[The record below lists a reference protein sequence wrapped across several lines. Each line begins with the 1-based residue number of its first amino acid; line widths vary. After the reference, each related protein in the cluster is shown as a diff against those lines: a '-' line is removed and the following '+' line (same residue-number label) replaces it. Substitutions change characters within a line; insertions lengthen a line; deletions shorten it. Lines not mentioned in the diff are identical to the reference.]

1 MNKVTSTAL
10 LGMLALANA
19 GLDYSAVCVFLDVD
33 PFGTFSPNNFFA
45 GLVAIAQSLLL
56 IILPWVA
63 SEKIA
68 AGEKGPAACAIVG
81 SLFVA
86 MAGAFLRATTEAA
99 STTTSVS
106 GEVVSGLSI
115 DGMAFV
121 LIMAGIALGE
131 AIAAFLIKG
140 LDIRAEAEALQAEI
154 ERMRIIENH
163 IDEDIATAARVALAA
178 GRQSIAAAKGS
189 CEQVFQQLVAK
200 SDDSHNCFIGFVDE
214 IEAQRKT
221 EREQFAKLS
230 AEFDARIAKKY
241 PNAIADEQKAPT
253 AESAEAAATSAAATS
268 GTGKGGDAAADV
280 DAAAANP
287 TGAEAEVDAEIGG
300 DASETV
306 GDPTAG
312 DTPNDTANNA
322 IGAENSA
329 SDQAKAA

>member
-68 AGEKGPAACAIVG
+68 AGEKGPAACAIIG

-131 AIAAFLIKG
+131 AIAAFLIKS

-241 PNAIADEQKAPT
+241 PDAIAVEQKAPI

-268 GTGKGGDAAADV
+268 GTGKSGTATADAEVAT
-280 DAAAANP
+280 ANP
-287 TGAEAEVDAEIGG
+287 TGTAADAENAA
-300 DASETV
+300 DTSETV

-312 DTPNDTANNA
+312 ATPNDIVDTK
-322 IGAENSA
+322 NSA

>member
-45 GLVAIAQSLLL
+45 GLVAVAQSLLL

-68 AGEKGPAACAIVG
+68 AGEKGPAACAIIG

-131 AIAAFLIKG
+131 AIAAFLIKS

-154 ERMRIIENH
+154 ERMRIIESH

-214 IEAQRKT
+214 IEAQRKA

-230 AEFDARIAKKY
+230 AEFDERIAKKF
-241 PNAIADEQKAPT
+241 PGAIAAAQKAPT
-253 AESAEAAATSAAATS
+253 AESAETAATNAAATNGPGKSGNATVNADVAATNPT
-268 GTGKGGDAAADV
+268 GTDAEADAEVTGEASEATV
-280 DAAAANP
+280 DFDEAAAN
-287 TGAEAEVDAEIGG
+287 D
-300 DASETV
+300 
-306 GDPTAG
+306 
-312 DTPNDTANNA
+312 A
-322 IGAENSA
+322 IGAENTA

>member
-19 GLDYSAVCVFLDVD
+19 GLDYSAVCVFLDVE

-68 AGEKGPAACAIVG
+68 AGEKGPAACAIIG

-131 AIAAFLIKG
+131 AIAAFLIKS

-214 IEAQRKT
+214 IEAQRKA

-241 PNAIADEQKAPT
+241 PMRLPPSRKPPQPKPQRRMRQRPT
-253 AESAEAAATSAAATS
+253 ALARAATRRPTLTLQSPTQPAPLPTPKPQSTPARPQATRPQPPP
-268 GTGKGGDAAADV
+268 
-280 DAAAANP
+280 P
-287 TGAEAEVDAEIGG
+287 TT
-300 DASETV
+300 SST
-306 GDPTAG
+306 
-312 DTPNDTANNA
+312 TP
-322 IGAENSA
+322 
-329 SDQAKAA
+329 

>member
-10 LGMLALANA
+10 LLMLALANA

-33 PFGTFSPNNFFA
+33 PFGAFSPNNFFA
-45 GLVAIAQSLLL
+45 GLVAVAQSLLL

-68 AGEKGPAACAIVG
+68 AGEKGPAACAIIG

-106 GEVVSGLSI
+106 GELVSGLSI

-131 AIAAFLIKG
+131 AIAAFLIKS

-214 IEAQRKT
+214 IEAQRKA
-221 EREQFAKLS
+221 EREQFDKLS
-230 AEFDARIAKKY
+230 AEFDARIAKKF
-241 PNAIADEQKAPT
+241 PSAIAAAQKAPT
-253 AESAEAAATSAAATS
+253 AESAEAAAIS
-268 GTGKGGDAAADV
+268 GSSKSGAAAADADV
-280 DAAAANP
+280 AAANP
-287 TGAEAEVDAEIGG
+287 TGAGAEADAEVAVDFDEA
-300 DASETV
+300 A
-306 GDPTAG
+306 A
-312 DTPNDTANNA
+312 NDTANDTP
-322 IGAENSA
+322 GTENTA
-329 SDQAKAA
+329 SNQAKAA

>member
-68 AGEKGPAACAIVG
+68 AGEKGPAACAIIG

-131 AIAAFLIKG
+131 AIAAFLIKS

-214 IEAQRKT
+214 IEAQRKA

-230 AEFDARIAKKY
+230 AEFDARIAKKI
-241 PNAIADEQKAPT
+241 PRRDCRC
-253 AESAEAAATSAAATS
+253 AESPHSRS
-268 GTGKGGDAAADV
+268 R
-280 DAAAANP
+280 
-287 TGAEAEVDAEIGG
+287 
-300 DASETV
+300 
-306 GDPTAG
+306 
-312 DTPNDTANNA
+312 
-322 IGAENSA
+322 
-329 SDQAKAA
+329 SDE

>member
-1 MNKVTSTAL
+1 MNKIASTAL
-10 LGMLALANA
+10 LLMLALANA

-33 PFGTFSPNNFFA
+33 PFGTFTPNNFFA
-45 GLVAIAQSLLL
+45 GLVAVAQSLLL

-63 SEKIA
+63 SEKLA
-68 AGEKGPAACAIVG
+68 AGEKGATACALLG

-131 AIAAFLIKG
+131 AIAAFLIKSLG
-140 LDIRAEAEALQAEI
+140 IRAEAEALQAEI
-154 ERMRIIENH
+154 ERMRIIERH

-178 GRQSIAAAKGS
+178 GRQSIAAAKES

-200 SDDSHNCFIGFVDE
+200 SDDSYNSFIGFVDE
-214 IEAQRKT
+214 IEDQREA
-221 EREQFAKLS
+221 EREEFATLFCTF
-230 AEFDARIAKKY
+230 EARIGEKFPGALVVGR
-241 PNAIADEQKAPT
+241 KAAGPD
-253 AESAEAAATSAAATS
+253 SAAATGS
-268 GTGKGGDAAADV
+268 APDESA
-280 DAAAANP
+280 
-287 TGAEAEVDAEIGG
+287 
-300 DASETV
+300 
-306 GDPTAG
+306 
-312 DTPNDTANNA
+312 DTAD
-322 IGAENSA
+322 GASGAGRGEVLDEGAKSVSVPETPI

>member
-10 LGMLALANA
+10 LLMLALANA

-45 GLVAIAQSLLL
+45 GLVAVAQSLLL

-68 AGEKGPAACAIVG
+68 AGEKGPAACAIIG

-131 AIAAFLIKG
+131 AIAAFLIKS

-154 ERMRIIENH
+154 ERMRIIESH

-214 IEAQRKT
+214 IEAQRKA
-221 EREQFAKLS
+221 EREQFARIS
-230 AEFDARIAKKY
+230 AEFDVRIAKKF
-241 PNAIADEQKAPT
+241 PSAIAAVQKAPT
-253 AESAEAAATSAAATS
+253 AEAAATNAAVTSGSGKSGATAADAAATNP
-268 GTGKGGDAAADV
+268 TGAGAEAVTEVAGEASEATVDF
-280 DAAAANP
+280 DAAAA
-287 TGAEAEVDAEIGG
+287 
-300 DASETV
+300 
-306 GDPTAG
+306 
-312 DTPNDTANNA
+312 NDTANNA
-322 IGAENSA
+322 IGAENTA

>member
-68 AGEKGPAACAIVG
+68 AGEKGPAACAIIG

-131 AIAAFLIKG
+131 AIAAFLIKS
-140 LDIRAEAEALQAEI
+140 LNIRAEAEALQAEI

-214 IEAQRKT
+214 IEAQRKA

-230 AEFDARIAKKY
+230 AEFDVRIAKKY
-241 PNAIADEQKAPT
+241 PHAIAAEQKAPT
-253 AESAEAAATSAAATS
+253 AEAAATNEAAEAATN
-268 GTGKGGDAAADV
+268 GLGKGSDAAADV
-280 DAAAANP
+280 DTAAANP
-287 TGAEAEVDAEIGG
+287 TGTAADAETAV

-306 GDPTAG
+306 GDPDAG
-312 DTPNDTANNA
+312 DTPNDIVNT
-322 IGAENSA
+322 ENSA

>member
-1 MNKVTSTAL
+1 MNKITSTAL
-10 LGMLALANA
+10 LLMLALANA

-33 PFGTFSPNNFFA
+33 PFGTFTPNNFFA
-45 GLVAIAQSLLL
+45 GLVAVAQSLLL

-63 SEKIA
+63 SEKLA
-68 AGEKGPAACAIVG
+68 AGEKGATACALLG

-131 AIAAFLIKG
+131 AIAAFLIKSLG
-140 LDIRAEAEALQAEI
+140 IRAEAEALQAEI
-154 ERMRIIENH
+154 ERMRIIERH

-178 GRQSIAAAKGS
+178 GRQSIAAAKES

-200 SDDSHNCFIGFVDE
+200 SDDSYNSFIGFVDE
-214 IEAQRKT
+214 IEDQRT
-221 EREQFAKLS
+221 AEREEFAALS
-230 AEFDARIAKKY
+230 RTFEARIGEKFPGALVVGR
-241 PNAIADEQKAPT
+241 KAAGPD
-253 AESAEAAATSAAATS
+253 SAAAAAAPVESADTADDTS
-268 GTGKGGDAAADV
+268 GSGCADACANGAAA
-280 DAAAANP
+280 P
-287 TGAEAEVDAEIGG
+287 EI
-300 DASETV
+300 
-306 GDPTAG
+306 PL
-312 DTPNDTANNA
+312 
-322 IGAENSA
+322 

>member
-10 LGMLALANA
+10 LLMLALANA

-68 AGEKGPAACAIVG
+68 AGEKGPAACAIIG

-131 AIAAFLIKG
+131 AIAAFLIKS

-154 ERMRIIENH
+154 ERMRIIESH

-214 IEAQRKT
+214 IEAQRKA

-241 PNAIADEQKAPT
+241 PNAITAEQKAPT
-253 AESAEAAATSAAATS
+253 AESAEAAATNEAAANS
-268 GTGKGGDAAADV
+268 PGK
-280 DAAAANP
+280 AANP
-287 TGAEAEVDAEIGG
+287 TDTAADIETAV
-300 DASETV
+300 DASETA
-306 GDPTAG
+306 GDPTA
-312 DTPNDTANNA
+312 DATPNDIVDT
-322 IGAENSA
+322 ENPA

>member
-10 LGMLALANA
+10 LLMLALANA

-45 GLVAIAQSLLL
+45 GLVAVAQSLLL

-68 AGEKGPAACAIVG
+68 AGEKGPAACAIIG

-131 AIAAFLIKG
+131 AIAAFLIKS

-214 IEAQRKT
+214 IEAQRNA

-230 AEFDARIAKKY
+230 AEFDARIAKKF
-241 PNAIADEQKAPT
+241 PGAIAAAQKAPT
-253 AESAEAAATSAAATS
+253 AESAETAATNAAATNGPGKSGNATVNADVAATNPT
-268 GTGKGGDAAADV
+268 GTGAEADAEVTGEASEATVDF
-280 DAAAANP
+280 DAAAAN
-287 TGAEAEVDAEIGG
+287 DA
-300 DASETV
+300 A
-306 GDPTAG
+306 
-312 DTPNDTANNA
+312 NDA
-322 IGAENSA
+322 IGAENTA

>member
-121 LIMAGIALGE
+121 PIMAGIALGE

-214 IEAQRKT
+214 IEAQRKA

-230 AEFDARIAKKY
+230 TEFDARIAKKY
-241 PNAIADEQKAPT
+241 PNAIAAEQKDPA
-253 AESAEAAATSAAATS
+253 AESAEAAATSGSGKSGNATANAGVAATNQTS
-268 GTGKGGDAAADV
+268 AGAETDAEVAGEASEAAGNLG
-280 DAAAANP
+280 AAAAN
-287 TGAEAEVDAEIGG
+287 
-300 DASETV
+300 
-306 GDPTAG
+306 
-312 DTPNDTANNA
+312 DTANDA

>member
-68 AGEKGPAACAIVG
+68 AGEKGPAACAIIG

-131 AIAAFLIKG
+131 AIAAFLIKS

-214 IEAQRKT
+214 IEAQRKA

-241 PNAIADEQKAPT
+241 PHAIAAEQKAPT
-253 AESAEAAATSAAATS
+253 AEDTAMNEAAANSP
-268 GTGKGGDAAADV
+268 GKGGDAAADV
-280 DAAAANP
+280 DAAVANP
-287 TGAEAEVDAEIGG
+287 TGTEAEVDAEIGG
-300 DASETV
+300 DASEAAV
-306 GDPTAG
+306 DPDAAA
-312 DTPNDTANNA
+312 TPNDIVDT
-322 IGAENSA
+322 ENSA

>member
-10 LGMLALANA
+10 LLMLALANA

-45 GLVAIAQSLLL
+45 GLVAVAQSLLL

-68 AGEKGPAACAIVG
+68 AGEKGPAACAIIG

-131 AIAAFLIKG
+131 AIAAFLIKS

-214 IEAQRKT
+214 IEAQRKA

-230 AEFDARIAKKY
+230 AEFDARIAKKF
-241 PNAIADEQKAPT
+241 PSAIAAVQKAPT
-253 AESAEAAATSAAATS
+253 AESAEAAATNAATTSGPGKGSSAAADAGVAATNPTDA
-268 GTGKGGDAAADV
+268 GTEADAEVAGEASEAAVDF
-280 DAAAANP
+280 DAAAANN
-287 TGAEAEVDAEIGG
+287 AA
-300 DASETV
+300 
-306 GDPTAG
+306 
-312 DTPNDTANNA
+312 NDA
-322 IGAENSA
+322 IGAESTA

>member
-68 AGEKGPAACAIVG
+68 ADEKGPAACAIIG

-131 AIAAFLIKG
+131 AIAAFLIKS
-140 LDIRAEAEALQAEI
+140 LDIRAEVEALQAEI

-214 IEAQRKT
+214 IEAQRKA
-221 EREQFAKLS
+221 EHEQFAKLS

-241 PNAIADEQKAPT
+241 PDAITAVQKAPHSRSRSN
-253 AESAEAAATSAAATS
+253 E
-268 GTGKGGDAAADV
+268 
-280 DAAAANP
+280 
-287 TGAEAEVDAEIGG
+287 
-300 DASETV
+300 
-306 GDPTAG
+306 
-312 DTPNDTANNA
+312 
-322 IGAENSA
+322 
-329 SDQAKAA
+329 

>member
-68 AGEKGPAACAIVG
+68 AGEKGPAACAIIG

-131 AIAAFLIKG
+131 AIAAFLIKS
-140 LDIRAEAEALQAEI
+140 LDIRAEAEA
-154 ERMRIIENH
+154 
-163 IDEDIATAARVALAA
+163 T
-178 GRQSIAAAKGS
+178 S
-189 CEQVFQQLVAK
+189 
-200 SDDSHNCFIGFVDE
+200 
-214 IEAQRKT
+214 
-221 EREQFAKLS
+221 
-230 AEFDARIAKKY
+230 
-241 PNAIADEQKAPT
+241 
-253 AESAEAAATSAAATS
+253 EAAANSL
-268 GTGKGGDAAADV
+268 GKGGDAAADV

-287 TGAEAEVDAEIGG
+287 TGAETEVDAEIGG
-300 DASETV
+300 DAETAADAETV

-312 DTPNDTANNA
+312 ATPNDIVDT
-322 IGAENSA
+322 ENSA

>member
-45 GLVAIAQSLLL
+45 GLVAVAQSLLL

-68 AGEKGPAACAIVG
+68 AGEKGPAACAIIG

-131 AIAAFLIKG
+131 AIAAFLIKS
-140 LDIRAEAEALQAEI
+140 LDIRAEAEVLQAEI

-178 GRQSIAAAKGS
+178 GRQSIAAAK
-189 CEQVFQQLVAK
+189 VFQQLVAK

-241 PNAIADEQKAPT
+241 PSAIATEQKAPT
-253 AESAEAAATSAAATS
+253 AEAAATNETAANS
-268 GTGKGGDAAADV
+268 PGKGGDAATDV

-287 TGAEAEVDAEIGG
+287 TGTAADT
-300 DASETV
+300 SETV
-306 GDPTAG
+306 GDPTA
-312 DTPNDTANNA
+312 DATPNDIVDT
-322 IGAENSA
+322 ENSA

>member
-1 MNKVTSTAL
+1 M
-10 LGMLALANA
+10 
-19 GLDYSAVCVFLDVD
+19 
-33 PFGTFSPNNFFA
+33 
-45 GLVAIAQSLLL
+45 
-56 IILPWVA
+56 PWVT

-68 AGEKGPAACAIVG
+68 AGEKGPAACAIIG

-106 GEVVSGLSI
+106 GEVVSGHSI
-115 DGMAFV
+115 DVMEFL
-121 LIMAGIALGE
+121 LIMAGIEIGE
-131 AIAAFLIKG
+131 AIAAFLIKS

-214 IEAQRKT
+214 IEAQRKA
-221 EREQFAKLS
+221 ERERFAKLS

-241 PNAIADEQKAPT
+241 PMRLPLCRKPPQPKPQRRMRQRPT
-253 AESAEAAATSAAATS
+253 ALARAATQR
-268 GTGKGGDAAADV
+268 
-280 DAAAANP
+280 P
-287 TGAEAEVDAEIGG
+287 TL
-300 DASETV
+300 TLQP
-306 GDPTAG
+306 PTRPAPLP
-312 DTPNDTANNA
+312 TPKPQSTPARP
-322 IGAENSA
+322 
-329 SDQAKAA
+329 

>member
-1 MNKVTSTAL
+1 MNKITSTAL
-10 LGMLALANA
+10 LLMLALANA

-33 PFGTFSPNNFFA
+33 PFGTFTPNNFFA
-45 GLVAIAQSLLL
+45 GLVAVAQSLLL

-63 SEKIA
+63 SEKLA
-68 AGEKGPAACAIVG
+68 AGEKGATACALLG

-131 AIAAFLIKG
+131 AIAAFLIKSLG
-140 LDIRAEAEALQAEI
+140 IRAEAEALQAEI
-154 ERMRIIENH
+154 ERMRIIERH

-178 GRQSIAAAKGS
+178 GRQSIAAAKES

-200 SDDSHNCFIGFVDE
+200 SDDSYNSFIGFVDE
-214 IEAQRKT
+214 IEDQR
-221 EREQFAKLS
+221 EAEHEEFAALS
-230 AEFDARIAKKY
+230 RTFEARIGEKFPGMLAVGR
-241 PNAIADEQKAPT
+241 KATGPD
-253 AESAEAAATSAAATS
+253 SAAATGS
-268 GTGKGGDAAADV
+268 APDESA
-280 DAAAANP
+280 
-287 TGAEAEVDAEIGG
+287 
-300 DASETV
+300 
-306 GDPTAG
+306 
-312 DTPNDTANNA
+312 DTAD
-322 IGAENSA
+322 GASGAGCSDACAKGAAVPEIPL